1 MDAINTLLGL
11 ALNAFALFVQLVV
24 SVLSFFLTFFTM
36 ILTALHLQ

>member
-11 ALNAFALFVQLVV
+11 ALNAFALFIQLIV
-24 SVLSFFLTFFTM
+24 SILDFILVAARM